1 MLGKIL
7 VGVLNNRLW
16 EVVEKFEFLKENQAG
31 FRKGYRTTDHLFT
44 LTTIINHY
52 VVKNKKPLL
61 ICFIDFKKAFDTVD
75 HKSFWDKL
83 NHYGVEGKFL
93 NIIKSIYEKVKSCVR
108 SKYGITNFFNYN
120 RSARQGCLLT
130 LLLFSL
136 YINDLVNH
144 LETDG
149 AQGVEL
155 WDIRLCAMLYADDLI
170 LMAENENDLKLQMQA
185 LGSYIEKWNMEINP
199 KKIKSNDFQ

>member
-1 MLGKIL
+1 M
-7 VGVLNNRLW
+7 
-16 EVVEKFEFLKENQAG
+16 
-31 FRKGYRTTDHLFT
+31 
-44 LTTIINHY
+44 
-52 VVKNKKPLL
+52 
-61 ICFIDFKKAFDTVD
+61 
-75 HKSFWDKL
+75 
-83 NHYGVEGKFL
+83 
-93 NIIKSIYEKVKSCVR
+93 YEKVKSCVR
-108 SKYGITNFFNYN
+108 SKSGITNFFNYI
-120 RSARQGCLLT
+120 RGVRQGCLLSP
-130 LLLFSL
+130 LLFSL

-199 KKIKSNDFQ
+199 KKSKVMIFNDPKKRKETDLFSTINQRNILVNKSYKYLGVILNTKHSYKAYVDMIVEKANSCLFSLIKKSREW

>member
-1 MLGKIL
+1 M
-7 VGVLNNRLW
+7 
-16 EVVEKFEFLKENQAG
+16 
-31 FRKGYRTTDHLFT
+31 
-44 LTTIINHY
+44 
-52 VVKNKKPLL
+52 
-61 ICFIDFKKAFDTVD
+61 
-75 HKSFWDKL
+75 
-83 NHYGVEGKFL
+83 
-93 NIIKSIYEKVKSCVR
+93 YEKVKSCVR
-108 SKYGITNFFNYN
+108 SNSGIKNFFNYN
-120 RSARQGCLLT
+120 RSVRQGCLLSP
-130 LLLFSL
+130 LLFSL

-199 KKIKSNDFQ
+199 KKSKVMIFNDQKKKRKIFSAQ